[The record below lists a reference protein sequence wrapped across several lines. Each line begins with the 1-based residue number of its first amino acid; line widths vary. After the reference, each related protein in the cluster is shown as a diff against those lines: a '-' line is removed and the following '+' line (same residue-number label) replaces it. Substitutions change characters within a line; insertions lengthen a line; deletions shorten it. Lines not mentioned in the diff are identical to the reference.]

1 MFCSYKHTQT
11 HTYTVTLYGSVIGG
25 SIGGVLLMVC
35 LPIIIISIVS
45 CVSKRKRRAVRV
57 TQAGR
62 TRSTGQAYRQLQQY
76 PPPTTSVVSTSNQAG
91 MASDAYSTPMP
102 FYQFQHSGV
111 HDSFASTEHA
121 QFDVP
126 NEDPPP
132 YSETDP
138 LIVEQAE
145 QNEQDEQTESP
156 PLYPEG
162 EAEGRVDE
170 EAPLI
175 NNSVAEEDG
184 GGYQLEFNLPPPPPP
199 VTTTTD
205 TDTTVIVEPEVQK
218 TSEGTM

>member
-1 MFCSYKHTQT
+1 MYIQYHV
-11 HTYTVTLYGSVIGG
+11 HTYTGTLYGLVIGG
-25 SIGGVLLMVC
+25 SIGGVLLVVC

-45 CVSKRKRRAVRV
+45 CISKRKRRAVRV

-76 PPPTTSVVSTSNQAG
+76 PPPTTTVVSTSNQAG
-91 MASDAYSTPMP
+91 MASEPYSTPMP

-132 YSETDP
+132 YSKEADP
-138 LIVEQAE
+138 LIVEEAE
-145 QNEQDEQTESP
+145 QH
-156 PLYPEG
+156 
-162 EAEGRVDE
+162 VDE

-175 NNSVAEEDG
+175 NNMALEEAGDG
-184 GGYQLEFNLPPPPPP
+184 HQLEFNLPPP
-199 VTTTTD
+199 VTTTA
-205 TDTTVIVEPEVQK
+205 TDTTVVVEPEVQSSCEE
-218 TSEGTM
+218 TV